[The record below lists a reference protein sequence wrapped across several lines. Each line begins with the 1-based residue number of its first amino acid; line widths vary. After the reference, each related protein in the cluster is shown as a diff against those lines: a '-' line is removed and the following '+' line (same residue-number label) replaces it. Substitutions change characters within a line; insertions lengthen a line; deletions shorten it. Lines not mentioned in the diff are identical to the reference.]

1 MQSAWPSVAGLAAID
16 LPMFRDARGVLV
28 PVEFEKV
35 VPFSVRRLFW
45 LSEVPA
51 GGVRGGHAHRRCQQ
65 FLICMS
71 GLVAV
76 EVFDGDAERIIEL
89 GFGQALHI
97 RSGLFSTERFP
108 KEGGLLAVLCDRP
121 YEADDYLFDREAIVK
136 LRNGI
141 IQ

>member
-1 MQSAWPSVAGLAAID
+1 MQNTWPSVTGLAVID

-35 VPFSVRRLFW
+35 VPFVVRRLFW
-45 LSEVPA
+45 VSEVPL
-51 GGVRGGHAHRRCQQ
+51 GGVRGGHAHKRCHQ

-76 EVFDGDAERIIEL
+76 EIYDGNSERIIEIAL
-89 GFGQALHI
+89 GQALHI
-97 RSGLFSTERFP
+97 KPSLFSTERFP

-121 YEADDYLFDREAIVK
+121 YEADDYLPDRDATLKFRKEVIS
-136 LRNGI
+136 
-141 IQ
+141 